1 VGVGVGV
8 SVGVGV
14 GVGVSVGVGVGVSVG
29 VGVGVS
35 VGVGVGVLVGVG
47 VAVGV
52 AVTVAVGVGVA
63 VGVSVGVRVGVSVRV
78 GVGVSRGVAVGVG
91 VSVGVGVGV
100 WNFRLLFVRTVVWIG
115 CTADWLGVSPG
126 VPPTAFGKNRPFS
139 SRRLTILCIK
149 RLARDNARRRHAKR
163 QLLTPGWLWL
173 SYSWLAM
180 AFVSSRGRIFR

>member
-1 VGVGVGV
+1 VGVVVGV

-35 VGVGVGVLVGVG
+35 VGVGV
-47 VAVGV
+47 AVGV
-52 AVTVAVGVGVA
+52 AVAVAAGVGV
-63 VGVSVGVRVGVSVRV
+63 VGVSVGVGVGVSVGV

-139 SRRLTILCIK
+139 SRRLAILCIK
-149 RLARDNARRRHAKR
+149 RLARDNATRRHAKR

-173 SYSWLAM
+173 SY
-180 AFVSSRGRIFR
+180 